1 MESRDIDGDSVAAA
15 IEVTNVDGRQYQ
27 KFTII
32 VHFGA
37 STFTLF
43 KPSIPTATIPSISL
57 PILSTPTRLSLHH
70 LVYKVRVA

>member
-57 PILSTPTRLSLHH
+57 PILSTPTPSLLHH
-70 LVYKVRVA
+70 LVYKVRAA